1 MYFKGPPWYF
11 LKPDSLPFN
20 TGILPSSAGVTLDG
34 QGGVFAIRLFED
46 ARTESPVRRSLVIR
60 DLKNWGRRRTENVE
74 KAIIVL
80 IRKTTTLYSH
90 HSFFAQFFPNTARLR
105 RENS

>member
-1 MYFKGPPWYF
+1 M
-11 LKPDSLPFN
+11 KPDSLPFN
-20 TGILPSSAGVTLDG
+20 TGILPSAAGVTLDG
-34 QGGVFAIRLFED
+34 QGGMFAIRLFED
-46 ARTESPVRRSLVIR
+46 AHTESPVRRSLVIR
-60 DLKNWGRRRTENVE
+60 DLKNRGRRRTENVE

-90 HSFFAQFFPNTARLR
+90 HSFFAQFFPITARLR